1 MNIFLATIRIDIDDY
16 IKGIT
21 ENPGYID
28 GSNTFLEA
36 SENTIVSTCS
46 NLDEAEDTI
55 DRTVYLN
62 FMNSEIEI
70 KYEFIEG
77 REEIYFNKV
86 NFMGSTYPVSSDMKS
101 LSCYCAIMEY
111 IRQNNK
117 SLFAQCI

>member
-21 ENPGYID
+21 ANPGYID
-28 GSNTFLEA
+28 GSSTFLEP

-55 DRTVYLN
+55 NRTVYLN

-77 REEIYFNKV
+77 REKIYFNTV
-86 NFMGSTYPVSSDMKS
+86 NFMGSTYPVSSDMYS
-101 LSCYCAIMEY
+101 MPCYCAIMEY